1 MVKKMN
7 WVKFGQSLRRRSI
20 TLFSPLEVQRQLR
33 LSPSA
38 VSALLHDYTRQGA
51 LVKLR
56 NGLYCFADARPSELA
71 IANRLYEPSYISFE
85 YALAYYHVIP
95 ETVYTITSATSRPT
109 RTFTVTGT
117 RFEYHLLKR
126 PAFTGYDPL
135 KINGDTILIA
145 APEKALVDYL
155 YFVDLKKA
163 SLNERLRLQ
172 SLTWS
177 RVEAYMKLFGRASLR
192 KLVKRLR

>member
-7 WVKFGQSLRRRSI
+7 WVKFGQSLRRRGI

-33 LSPSA
+33 ISPSA

-95 ETVYTITSATSRPT
+95 ETAYTITSATSRPT
-109 RTFTVTGT
+109 RTFTVADK

>member
-109 RTFTVTGT
+109 RTFTAADK

-163 SLNERLRLQ
+163 SLNERLRLR

-177 RVEAYMKLFGRASLR
+177 RVEAYVKLFGRASLR